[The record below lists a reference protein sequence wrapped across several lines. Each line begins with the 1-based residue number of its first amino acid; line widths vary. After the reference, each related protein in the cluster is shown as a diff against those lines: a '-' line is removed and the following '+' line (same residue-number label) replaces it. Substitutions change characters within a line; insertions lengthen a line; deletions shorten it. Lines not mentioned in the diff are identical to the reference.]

1 MEEGISAFAPPAS
14 PEGESPHWPDD
25 AAEASFRAEARDRGE
40 TVKPTRSTVEHIE
53 DAADAKALPKLED
66 MIEKIP
72 AEVRDVLEDLF
83 RAKFVRVQKIP
94 KRLLKAESTAANG
107 T

>member
-1 MEEGISAFAPPAS
+1 MEEGISAFVPPTS
-14 PEGESPHWPDD
+14 PEGESPQWPDD
-25 AAEASFRAEARDRGE
+25 AAESSFRAEARDRGE
-40 TVKPTRSTVEHIE
+40 KVQPTRTTVEHLE

-66 MIEKIP
+66 MVEKIP

-94 KRLLKAESTAANG
+94 KRLLKAESTAPKA

>member
-1 MEEGISAFAPPAS
+1 MPSEEGISAFTPSSS
-14 PEGESPHWPDD
+14 PEGEAPQWPDD
-25 AAEASFRAEARDRGE
+25 AAESSFRAEARDRGE
-40 TVKPTRSTVEHIE
+40 TVKAARTTVEAVE

-66 MIEKIP
+66 MVEKIP

-94 KRLLKAESTAANG
+94 KRLLKSL
-107 T
+107 